1 MITEISK
8 QLMREIVDNV
18 TEEILLKIPDII
30 GTLMT
35 NHVVLNKANK
45 EFYKKYSEF
54 RDHKNTVASVIE
66 QVEGDNPH
74 MDYQKLL
81 DKAVP
86 HIQDRIKSTLNL
98 DTLNVSIPSMEF
110 NGEL

>member
-1 MITEISK
+1 MITEIPE
-8 QLMREIVDNV
+8 QLMRKIVDKV
-18 TEEILLKIPDII
+18 TEEILLKIPDVI

-45 EFYKKYSEF
+45 EFYEKYSKF
-54 RDHKNTVASVIE
+54 RNHKDIVASVIE
-66 QVEGDNPH
+66 QVEGSNPP

-86 HIQDRIKSTLNL
+86 QIHDRIKSTQNL
-98 DTLNVSIPSMEF
+98 DTLNISVPSMDF
-110 NGEL
+110 NGEF